1 MHSPPMKRRYYQIS
15 AFGSGSCPLLQFNFL
30 DAVPDQNVD
39 AAYAWSEENAPLQR
53 KAQLFSNIIA
63 VMIR

>member
-1 MHSPPMKRRYYQIS
+1 MKRQYYRIS
-15 AFGSGSCPLLQFNFL
+15 LYGSGSCPLLQFNFL
-30 DAVPDQNVD
+30 DAVPDKDVD

-53 KAQLFSNIIA
+53 KDRLFSNIIA